1 MRAEVLSEKY
11 LAIFSALLPLPEAK
25 MAMRFISIYGVIGY
39 TNNAIFPLKKEI
51 GLRGVGTGLV
61 STCLLIGMGLITP
74 VGKYTGTPAGTSLC
88 LATCPAVL

>member
-1 MRAEVLSEKY
+1 LFVLSFLFLNKRPKED
-11 LAIFSALLPLPEAK
+11 F
-25 MAMRFISIYGVIGY
+25 
-39 TNNAIFPLKKEI
+39 IFPLKKEI

-74 VGKYTGTPAGTSLC
+74 VGKYTGIPVGTSLC